1 MIFQCL
7 QNPARIGSEK
17 NYTDSPFINSKIIS
31 ILLSHKS
38 FLEIIL
44 NRIKICQNHLLTNN
58 LSQKNIKTYLMDL
71 KSDLSNL
78 ESDKKLGIKCIE
90 KEIKNKKVKLQN
102 QLYIQSNVINN
113 KSNKYFS
120 IGNIKYFN
128 KNNKNEEI
136 DYFNEIEQLKI
147 LSFKIENEINKIDF
161 EFTKKI
167 NIILS
172 LRIVRLY
179 QEEPFEITAQ
189 GKKHK
194 TKVTNLMKNNL
205 ASIKVNL
212 VSVIKTV
219 LKNKNKQKKLGEEI
233 KNMKLEI
240 YNDKKKKRNKKN
252 LFQSDM
258 LIDQQN
264 QSTGRKN
271 YNNKHSSKCCSKY
284 DNINI
289 NFDEI
294 RNKINAK
301 VFRSLSNKSTKEKNV
316 TFF

>member
-17 NYTDSPFINSKIIS
+17 NYIDSPFINSKINS
-31 ILLSHKS
+31 KLLSHKS

-44 NRIKICQNHLLTNN
+44 NRIKICQNDLLTNN
-58 LSQKNIKTYLMDL
+58 LSQKNLKTYLMDL

-102 QLYIQSNVINN
+102 QLYIQSNAINN
-113 KSNKYFS
+113 KCNNIFS

-252 LFQSDM
+252 LFQNNM